1 MSELQ
6 WYLLGGGAVF
16 VGLVF
21 AYNVVVERRARQ
33 RAERAFGEGPGDA
46 LFEKPKAAAPEERR
60 EPTMGAL
67 PAGESA
73 PAADTAAPRTVQPE
87 ELEAPGGPT
96 AEISSRIDS
105 VAVILADD
113 PVGADQ
119 LDPLLDALQS
129 HTTPVRVEGIV
140 DEQWHPIESSPRR
153 SWRELRAGLQLASRS
168 GAVGQEE
175 IERFNNA
182 IAEFAA
188 SVGAVS
194 QRESPAVAAGR
205 ALEID
210 RFCAEADIEV
220 AVNVVGQFGASFPV
234 AKVKALALEHGMSE
248 TASGA
253 LVSHARDGAVEFT
266 LRPFEDKTHKA
277 AAITWPGL
285 TFALDLPHVAEAPEV
300 FVDMVKVAESFAAKL
315 SGELVDDNRKPLTE
329 AGVAALKR
337 TLDQVVRDMAAHGV
351 PAGSELARRLFA

>member
-16 VGLVF
+16 VALVF
-21 AYNVVVERRARQ
+21 AYNVVTERRARQ
-33 RAERAFGEGPGDA
+33 RAEQAFGEGPGDA
-46 LFEKPKAAAPEERR
+46 LFEKPRAVEPEARR
-60 EPTMGAL
+60 EPTL
-67 PAGESA
+67 GEL
-73 PAADTAAPRTVQPE
+73 PAADPPPRDEGPAHKVQPE
-87 ELEAPGGPT
+87 ELEAPGGPA

-113 PVGADQ
+113 PVTADQ

-140 DEQWHPIESSPRR
+140 DEQWHPVESSPRR

-168 GAVGQEE
+168 GPVGEEE
-175 IERFNNA
+175 IERFNAA

-194 QRESPAVAAGR
+194 QREAPATAAAR

-210 RFCAEADIEV
+210 RFCADADIEV

-234 AKVKALALEHGMSE
+234 AKVKALALELGMSE
-248 TASGA
+248 TGTGV
-253 LVSHARDGAVEFT
+253 LVSHARDGSIEFT
-266 LRPFEDKTHKA
+266 LRPFADAAHKA
-277 AAITWPGL
+277 AALTWPGL

-300 FVDMVKVAESFAAKL
+300 FVDMVKVAEAFAAKL
-315 SGELVDDNRKPLTE
+315 AGQLVDDNRKPLTE
-329 AGVAALKR
+329 PGIAALKR
-337 TLDQVVRDMAAHGV
+337 TLEQVVRDMEAHGV
-351 PAGSELARRLFA
+351 PAGGELARRLFA